1 MWLLIQVNFL
11 IVLKKRETDRNGL
24 FAWLNACFALSLFKK
39 IDAGSDCTRQR
50 NASPGGISDLR
61 CAARQAASALAGKR
75 LSNFLQISVDQ
86 VERSFYLYRMNKTP
100 GTTREKI
107 LTTAEQLIYQNGI
120 HATGM
125 DLLVK
130 TSGVARKSIYRYF
143 ATKDD
148 VAAAALNARD
158 ERWIH
163 WFRTESDKGDTP
175 QARILNMFS
184 ALKSWFESDG
194 FRGCAFI
201 NTAGE
206 VGDPDDPVRQI
217 AKRHKQK
224 LLDYTL
230 ELTTQL
236 NIEQPAALAR
246 QLLILME
253 GAITLA
259 YVMGDNSAADS
270 AREVAKLLLEQAAA

>member
-1 MWLLIQVNFL
+1 M
-11 IVLKKRETDRNGL
+11 
-24 FAWLNACFALSLFKK
+24 
-39 IDAGSDCTRQR
+39 
-50 NASPGGISDLR
+50 
-61 CAARQAASALAGKR
+61 
-75 LSNFLQISVDQ
+75 VDE
-86 VERSFYLYRMNKTP
+86 VERSFYLYRMNKKT
-100 GTTREKI
+100 TDTREKI
-107 LTTAEQLIYQNGI
+107 LSSAEQLIYQNGI

-148 VAAAALNARD
+148 VAAAALNERD
-158 ERWIH
+158 ERWMH

-175 QARILNMFS
+175 QDRILNMFTV
-184 ALKSWFESDG
+184 LRGWFESEG

-217 AKRHKQK
+217 AKLHKQK

-230 ELTTQL
+230 ELTEQL

-253 GAITLA
+253 GAITMS
-259 YVMGDNSAADS
+259 YVMGDCSAADS
-270 AREVAKLLLEQAAA
+270 AQDVAKLLLEQASS

>member
-1 MWLLIQVNFL
+1 M
-11 IVLKKRETDRNGL
+11 
-24 FAWLNACFALSLFKK
+24 
-39 IDAGSDCTRQR
+39 
-50 NASPGGISDLR
+50 
-61 CAARQAASALAGKR
+61 
-75 LSNFLQISVDQ
+75 VDE
-86 VERSFYLYRMNKTP
+86 VERSFYLYRMNKKT
-100 GTTREKI
+100 TDTREKI
-107 LTTAEQLIYQNGI
+107 LSSAEQLIYQNGI

-148 VAAAALNARD
+148 VAAAALNERD
-158 ERWIH
+158 ERWMH

-175 QARILNMFS
+175 QDRILNMFTV
-184 ALKSWFESDG
+184 LRSWFESEG

-217 AKRHKQK
+217 AKLHKQK

-230 ELTTQL
+230 ELTEQL

-253 GAITLA
+253 GAITMS
-259 YVMGDNSAADS
+259 YVMGDCSAADS
-270 AREVAKLLLEQAAA
+270 AQDVAKLLLEQASS